1 MNFKKIG
8 MQNMFLTYLSQ
19 EAMATLDKEYEY
31 VSKGWFG
38 KNNQKYEL
46 GSAYDPSEFRQG
58 TEFTCES
65 WIDKE
70 DGKKNGDCFMMKS
83 FEEKMKK
90 ENESKEEETLHE
102 NDSE

>member
-38 KNNQKYEL
+38 KNN
-46 GSAYDPSEFRQG
+46 
-58 TEFTCES
+58 
-65 WIDKE
+65 
-70 DGKKNGDCFMMKS
+70 
-83 FEEKMKK
+83 
-90 ENESKEEETLHE
+90 
-102 NDSE
+102 